1 MFVYTNI
8 SLFKTVQNLNNLLNL
23 EEFWS
28 FSINSLSQRKAFL
41 TIFWHIFENKKRSG
55 IKISAIFFKCV
66 KQYDV
71 IIKHKKYLGVI
82 SLITEK

>member
-8 SLFKTVQNLNNLLNL
+8 SLFKTVQKLNNLLNL

-28 FSINSLSQRKAFL
+28 FSINRLSQRKAFL
-41 TIFWHIFENKKRSG
+41 TTFWHVFENKKRSG

-71 IIKHKKYLGVI
+71 IIKHKNIWGSFHL
-82 SLITEK
+82 